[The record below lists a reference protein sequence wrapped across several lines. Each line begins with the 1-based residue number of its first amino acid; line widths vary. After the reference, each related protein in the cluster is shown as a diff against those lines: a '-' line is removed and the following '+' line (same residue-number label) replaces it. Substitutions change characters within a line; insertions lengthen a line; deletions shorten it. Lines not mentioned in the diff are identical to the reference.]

1 MNETRIITSPYQ
13 IDKGLS
19 VYHHSFESG
28 NDILYR
34 LYWVGE
40 YFDVSEL
47 HTVWGYE
54 VSRNGDVTRHELVRY
69 DFVRDA
75 LSSKA
80 FFDCDIGGLL

>member
-1 MNETRIITSPYQ
+1 MNETRIITSPNQ

-28 NDILYR
+28 NDFLYR

-40 YFDVSEL
+40 YFDGFEV

-54 VSRNGDVTRHELVRY
+54 VSRNGVVTRQELVRY
-69 DFVRDA
+69 EFVRDA

-80 FFDCDIGGLL
+80 FFDCDMGVVL

>member
-1 MNETRIITSPYQ
+1 MNETIIITSPSQ

-19 VYHHSFESG
+19 VYHHSFECG

-40 YFDVSEL
+40 YFDGFEV

-54 VSRNGDVTRHELVRY
+54 VSRNGEVTRQELVRY
-69 DFVRDA
+69 EFVRDA
-75 LSSKA
+75 LASKA
-80 FFDCDIGGLL
+80 FFDCDMGVVL

>member
-1 MNETRIITSPYQ
+1 MNEIQLITEPNQ

-19 VYHHSFESG
+19 AYHHSFESG
-28 NDILYR
+28 NDFLYR

-40 YFDVSEL
+40 YFGGFDY

-54 VSRNGDVTRHELVRY
+54 VSRNGEVTRQELVRFE
-69 DFVRDA
+69 FVRDA

-80 FFDCDIGGLL
+80 FFNFDIGVVL

>member
-1 MNETRIITSPYQ
+1 MNETRIITSPHD

-40 YFDVSEL
+40 YYDGL
-47 HTVWGYE
+47 TTNTVWGYE
-54 VSRNGDVTRHELVRY
+54 VSRNGEVTRHEMVRY
-69 DFVRDA
+69 DFVREA
-75 LSSKA
+75 LASKA
-80 FFDCDIGGLL
+80 FFDCDMGVVL

>member
-1 MNETRIITSPYQ
+1 MHETRIITSPNQ

-19 VYHHSFESG
+19 AYHHSFDCG
-28 NDILYR
+28 GDILYR

-40 YFDVSEL
+40 YSDGFEL

-54 VSRNGDVTRHELVRY
+54 VSRNGEVTRRELVRY
-69 DFVRDA
+69 EFVRDA

-80 FFDCDIGGLL
+80 FFDCDMGVVL